1 MADLDRISI
10 RARDEEA
17 TWGWLGSKPGREEVL
32 DAYNRSA
39 DPIVL
44 PCAPINLDLDLAC
57 DLCLEGSTLIKT
69 DSGPK
74 PIASIRVGDSVLT
87 HKGRYRTV
95 YNCIEREYEGPM
107 VAIRTHNG
115 AWIKI
120 TPEHEVYAWSEKY
133 FPGYRGHPVLRH
145 ASMVK
150 KGDYLYEVYP
160 ARTCHLLKV
169 EKVRSEVF
177 EGKVYNL
184 QVMQDESYVIH
195 KGPAVHSCS
204 YRSSLRPCLS
214 TEVERAEKEID
225 ADKLHHSLV

>member
-1 MADLDRISI
+1 MAHLKCILI
-10 RARDEEA
+10 RARDEDG
-17 TWGWLGSKPGREEVL
+17 TRGWFGSRPSRKEVL
-32 DAYNRSA
+32 DACNRSA

-44 PCAPINLDLDLAC
+44 PSASINLGLDPVY

-120 TPEHEVYAWSEKY
+120 TPEHEMYAWSEKY
-133 FPGYRGHPVLRH
+133 FPGYRGHPVLRQ
-145 ASMVK
+145 ASMVER
-150 KGDYLYEVYP
+150 GDYLYEVYP

-169 EKVRSEVF
+169 EKVRSEAF

-184 QVMQDESYVIH
+184 QVMQDETYVIH
-195 KGPAVHSCS
+195 KGPAVHSCCS
-204 YRSSLRPCLS
+204 QSSLRPYVS
-214 TEVERAEKEID
+214 TEVERAGGR
-225 ADKLHHSLV
+225 A